1 MKADRISGEM
11 QLYHV
16 KLLLSR
22 AIATAVRTLLNSN
35 KMERPKII
43 SAEIKDKQNVSTGTG
58 SVFNISTLCL
68 DAVYTSICSV
78 NAC

>member
-43 SAEIKDKQNVSTGTG
+43 SAEIKDKQNVSTIGTRT
-58 SVFNISTLCL
+58 VFIISRL